1 MRPIDKKKDHEP
13 LTVKRCKRERFHKAV
28 STPGYSDLSPH
39 GNVRHVDEGK
49 MTRRGLF
56 DSRHQEGRRIESRYG
71 EKPDFEQAAI
81 TGIEIQKFTDVE
93 AFVAV
98 REPDGADPEKNEA
111 VPHAEHTQENRIIP
125 DFFR

>member
-1 MRPIDKKKDHEP
+1 MRPIAKKKDHEP
-13 LTVKRCKRERFHKAV
+13 LNVKRYKRRRFHKAV
-28 STPGYSDLSPH
+28 STLGYSALSPN

-49 MTRRGLF
+49 MPRRGLF

-71 EKPDFEQAAI
+71 EKPDFKQAAF

-98 REPDGADPEKNEA
+98 REPDGADPEKNEI
-111 VPHAEHTQENRIIP
+111 VPHAEHTQKNRTIP